1 MVCLL
6 NTFVSSI
13 RTIIQTFN
21 LGSQR
26 KTVNRPVFQLWF
38 NGLNHKSLNHNNNFI
53 EYRKPRVT
61 LILQFPIVCVYHAH
75 ISAVESDVKV
85 QLQLHASPSQRV
97 TFPSIP
103 KSIIISHPLA
113 VSSADCLCLR
123 WSGARRLFWRD
134 SSLTP
139 NWRDR
144 TLAASRTTLP
154 RAQRQQRRKRQR
166 LLPSSPPKSRQTQTR
181 HFGKQQQV
189 IFQDNHH

>member
-1 MVCLL
+1 MVWI
-6 NTFVSSI
+6 TSHW
-13 RTIIQTFN
+13 IIIII
-21 LGSQR
+21 
-26 KTVNRPVFQLWF
+26 
-38 NGLNHKSLNHNNNFI
+38 SLNI
-53 EYRKPRVT
+53 ENLVT

-85 QLQLHASPSQRV
+85 QLQLHAPPSQRV

-139 NWRDR
+139 SWRDR

-154 RAQRQQRRKRQR
+154 RAQQQQRRKRQR
-166 LLPSSPPKSRQTQTR
+166 LLPSSPPKSQQTQIR
-181 HFGKQQQV
+181 HFGNQQQV